1 MRRSMLFIPGNNP
14 AMLQN
19 ADCFESDAVIIDLE
33 DAVHINEKDN
43 ARNLVHYYL
52 ESLTDVPMEI
62 VIRINAPDTPYYE
75 DDLKAVV
82 SDKIDA
88 VMLPKAGPRS
98 CFLIDQVLTIIE
110 NEKKMQKKIGI
121 VPIIETTMGVMQ
133 MEEIAKMPR
142 VSGILLGAEDLS
154 VDMEVERTK
163 TGTEIWYPRAKLAY
177 TCKAYKIDAIDTP
190 FTDTTD
196 YAGLKEDALK
206 AKALGL
212 NAKAAIHPNQIDI
225 INQVFSPSEKQ
236 IIWAKRV
243 LKATEEA
250 QAKNLGVFSLDG
262 KMVDKP
268 IIDRAQKIIKM
279 AQKYHLE

>member
-1 MRRSMLFIPGNNP
+1 MRRSLLFIPGNNP

-33 DAVHINEKDN
+33 DAVHVYEKDN
-43 ARNLVHYYL
+43 ARNLVHCYL
-52 ESLTDVPMEI
+52 ESLTEVPMEI

-75 DDLKAVV
+75 DDLEQVV
-82 SDKIDA
+82 SEKIDA
-88 VMLPKAGPRS
+88 IMLPKASPAS

-110 NEKKMQKKIGI
+110 NDKKMNKKIGI
-121 VPIIETTMGVMQ
+121 IPIIETATGVLHMCV
-133 MEEIAKMPR
+133 IGKMPMINC
-142 VSGILLGAEDLS
+142 ILLGAEDLS

-163 TGTEIWYPRAKLAY
+163 KGTEIWYPRAKLAY
-177 TCKAYKIDAIDTP
+177 TCKALKIDAIDTP
-190 FTDTTD
+190 FTDTSD
-196 YAGLKEDALK
+196 NEGLKEDALK
-206 AKALGL
+206 AKELVL

-236 IIWAKRV
+236 IIWAKRI

-268 IIDRAQKIIKM
+268 IIERAQKIIKM
-279 AQKYHLE
+279 AQKYRLD

>member
-33 DAVHINEKDN
+33 DAVHVNEKDN

-110 NEKKMQKKIGI
+110 NEKKCRKSALCRLSKQPCCYADGRNR
-121 VPIIETTMGVMQ
+121 Q
-133 MEEIAKMPR
+133 DAR
-142 VSGILLGAEDLS
+142 VSASFGAEDLS